1 MKLKNG
7 RDGGFTLIE
16 LLVVI
21 AIIAILAVILF
32 PVFAQARAKARQA
45 SAISNQKQIALA
57 FMMYAQDF
65 DETLP
70 FLTWA
75 DSYNNVGI
83 GEGYGNGWYFH
94 GAIGW
99 PISLSPYHKN
109 DTRNG
114 NTNSFLISPA
124 DAQRGNFSKP
134 EFKLMLKAANWP
146 RWEEFSEDAINN
158 ARIVPLSFCSNYFLS
173 YAHAQNPDGSW
184 RVTTSYTGPRGLASI
199 ASPANVV
206 LVTEYGVGDA
216 WANGRTYSNYYCAL
230 GYGGVD
236 RWRNGR
242 RYFDGRTF
250 SFCDGHVKFIRDPVK
265 IEDLTG
271 DRQALMREAYARINV
286 FDIPDRTAP

>member
-1 MKLKNG
+1 MQV
-7 RDGGFTLIE
+7 RRGFTLIE

-21 AIIAILAVILF
+21 AIIAILAAILF
-32 PVFAQARAKARQA
+32 PVFAQARSKARQA
-45 SAISNQKQIALA
+45 TAISNQKQMAMA

-75 DSYNNVGI
+75 DSYNNIGVG
-83 GEGYGNGWYFH
+83 EDYGNGWYFH
-94 GAIGW
+94 GAIAW
-99 PISLSPYHKN
+99 PVSLVPYHKN

-114 NTNSFLISPA
+114 NKNSFLISPG
-124 DAQRGNFSKP
+124 DGQYGNFSKP
-134 EFKLMLKAANWP
+134 EFKLMLKSVNWP
-146 RWEEFSEDAINN
+146 RWQEFSEDAINN
-158 ARIVPLSFCSNYFLS
+158 ARIFPLSFCANYHLS
-173 YAHAQNPDGSW
+173 YSHRQNPDGTW
-184 RVTTSYTGPRGLASI
+184 TAGTAYTGPRSLASI

-242 RYFDGRTF
+242 RYSDGRTF
-250 SFCDGHVKFIRDPVK
+250 SFTDGHVKFYRDPVF
-265 IEDLTG
+265 IELLSG
-271 DRQALMREAYARINV
+271 NLQVQVREAYARINV